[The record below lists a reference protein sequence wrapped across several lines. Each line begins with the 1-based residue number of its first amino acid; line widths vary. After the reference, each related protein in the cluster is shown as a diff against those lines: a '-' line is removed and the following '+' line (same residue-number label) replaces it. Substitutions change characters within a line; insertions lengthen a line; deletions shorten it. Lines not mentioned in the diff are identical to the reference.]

1 LPIAYP
7 GAPYGWRARIGLL
20 QPTMVSDNNPFE
32 FYLMAPPGVQM
43 VLTSLGLTDGPNRDD
58 QYKKAMENLDV
69 PIRRVMERNVQAIVQ
84 SGVPPIVTRGWG
96 YEDEVLAKVRA
107 VTDIPYA
114 TDIGS
119 CIAAMQALKVTKIA
133 TLASTSMQNGLAEY
147 LEHAGIETITSSSK
161 TLESADTGGESYAPP
176 YRSVV
181 NVARMAPGCQAV
193 FVPGANRPI
202 VGVIEALEEEIGVPI
217 VSSAQA
223 LFWRGLQLAG
233 VNPKLVTGF
242 GKLFQAD

>member
-1 LPIAYP
+1 MAETEEAALPIAYP

-43 VLTSLGLTDGPNRDD
+43 VLTSLGLTDGPHRDD

-96 YEDEVLAKVRA
+96 YEEEVLAKVRA

-114 TDIGS
+114 T
-119 CIAAMQALKVTKIA
+119 
-133 TLASTSMQNGLAEY
+133 
-147 LEHAGIETITSSSK
+147 
-161 TLESADTGGESYAPP
+161 
-176 YRSVV
+176 
-181 NVARMAPGCQAV
+181 
-193 FVPGANRPI
+193 
-202 VGVIEALEEEIGVPI
+202 
-217 VSSAQA
+217 
-223 LFWRGLQLAG
+223 
-233 VNPKLVTGF
+233 
-242 GKLFQAD
+242 